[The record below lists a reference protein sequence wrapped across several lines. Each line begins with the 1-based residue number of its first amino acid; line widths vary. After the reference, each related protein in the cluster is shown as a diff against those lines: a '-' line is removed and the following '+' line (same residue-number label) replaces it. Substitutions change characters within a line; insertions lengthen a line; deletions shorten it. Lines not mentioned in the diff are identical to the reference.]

1 MQRIAIIGAGGF
13 AREVKWLISDINR
26 AHRHFE
32 FVGFVVSDL
41 SKLGEHDCRNE
52 VQGDLS
58 WLENGADAVAI
69 GIGNPAA
76 RLSIAGEIESRF
88 PQLAWPQLIHPT
100 VQMDCA
106 SAELGK
112 GIILCAGTIGTVNVT
127 IEDFAMVNLACT
139 LGHESRLGRG
149 SVLNPTVNVS
159 GGVII
164 EDGVLIGTGAQILQ
178 YVHIGKGAT
187 LGAGAVATKDIP
199 PGVTA
204 VGIPA
209 KAMLQNLGAMVK
221 PRVEGACR
229 ADLDAPHA
237 VGAAVEASN
246 RSRV

>member
-1 MQRIAIIGAGGF
+1 MPKQRIAIIGAGGF

-26 AHRHFE
+26 AQARFK

-41 SKLGEHDCRNE
+41 GNLGEHDSCGE
-52 VQGDLS
+52 VLGDLG
-58 WLENGADAVAI
+58 WLKSGADAVAI
-69 GIGNPAA
+69 GIGNPVA
-76 RLSIAGEIESRF
+76 RLAIAAEIESRF

-106 SAELGK
+106 SATLGK
-112 GIILCAGTIGTVNVT
+112 GIILCAGTIGTVNLT
-127 IEDFAMVNLACT
+127 IDDFAMVNLACT

-164 EDGVLIGTGAQILQ
+164 EDGVLIGTGVQILQ
-178 YVHIGKGAT
+178 YVRIGKGAT

-199 PGVTA
+199 SGVTA

-209 KAMLQNLGAMVK
+209 KPLADKNNGAIRPAVSAGLQA
-221 PRVEGACR
+221 AS
-229 ADLDAPHA
+229 AP
-237 VGAAVEASN
+237 
-246 RSRV
+246 